1 MDSDGSLSPS
11 QAALQMAEFTLPPSS
26 VEAGSPKASKIGED
40 ILYPLENCIK
50 NMSPPKNG
58 TISKGHLIFQPLVFR
73 GHASFRGNNFLY
85 SCFLVA
91 I

>member
-26 VEAGSPKASKIGED
+26 VEAGSAKASKIGED

-50 NMSPPKNG
+50 NMSPKMGPFQKE
-58 TISKGHLIFQPLVFR
+58 ISSSNHWCLGGMLVF
-73 GHASFRGNNFLY
+73 GE
-85 SCFLVA
+85 
-91 I
+91 